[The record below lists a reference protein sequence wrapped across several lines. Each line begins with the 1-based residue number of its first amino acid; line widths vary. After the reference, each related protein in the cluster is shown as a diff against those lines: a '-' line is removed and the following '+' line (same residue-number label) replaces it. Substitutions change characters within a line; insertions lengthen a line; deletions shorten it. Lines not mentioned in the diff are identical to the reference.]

1 MKMLKVIIFMII
13 ALQCAFGFA
22 EFEWDKLSPK
32 QKELANKIYKR
43 GEEFNLGATLVSIA
57 WQESRLGKYPVSFSD
72 KSGACGVFHQVVK
85 HYIKQHNLQDTELN
99 RNIVCGNLIY
109 DEDLAITQA
118 LEVLMFF
125 KRYYISKKE
134 PQHYPKMIKAYNAG
148 FNTDSYAASVYY
160 KQVYHNVKIIQSL
173 KETILNYDKPASS
186 ENNIPLLY
194 TKPSF
199 NNAKLPL
206 AKRREDEWVTMELIK

>member
-1 MKMLKVIIFMII
+1 MNIKHLILILVTTLSL
-13 ALQCAFGFA
+13 LQGYE
-22 EFEWDKLSPK
+22 EFNWQKLSSK
-32 QKELANKIYKR
+32 QKALANKIYKR

-57 WQESRLGKYPVSFSD
+57 WQESRLGKYVVSFVD

-160 KQVYHNVKIIQSL
+160 KQVYHNVKIIQAI

-186 ENNIPLLY
+186 ENNTPLLY

>member
-1 MKMLKVIIFMII
+1 MKMFKVIIFMII

-22 EFEWDKLSPK
+22 EFEWDKLSHK

-72 KSGACGVFHQVVK
+72 KSGACGIFHQVVR

-148 FNTDSYAASVYY
+148 FNVDSYAASVYY
-160 KQVYHNVKIIQSL
+160 KQVYHNVKIIQAI
-173 KETILNYDKPASS
+173 KEIILNYDKPASS